1 MANTATDKSVKFLA
15 KLLELTQE
23 KKLVWK
29 AESSPRGTTAFE
41 CRLENGTRSL
51 RLYRYI
57 EDVEVYDPQP
67 YSRIQDML
75 TPKAPR
81 IRKVEKTVLE
91 VLDGSLVTFTF
102 EGMSGLRDL
111 YDSVSFSASKVDELM
126 DSVLKAAAS

>member
-1 MANTATDKSVKFLA
+1 
-15 KLLELTQE
+15 
-23 KKLVWK
+23 
-29 AESSPRGTTAFE
+29 
-41 CRLENGTRSL
+41 
-51 RLYRYI
+51 
-57 EDVEVYDPQP
+57 
-67 YSRIQDML
+67 ML